1 MRAGHMMAQKEGGQG
16 GGSLAAAAERQA
28 GGAPAGAPPPGSTG
42 MDLALYYAMKDSES
56 AGEEEGLRI
65 EMPQFGDDDG
75 TAGKMRLL
83 KLNPSVVYSLL
94 IRKRYPG

>member
-1 MRAGHMMAQKEGGQG
+1 MMAQKG

-28 GGAPAGAPPPGSTG
+28 EGASAGMPPPGAAG
-42 MDLALYYAMKDSES
+42 ADLALYYAMKDSER

-65 EMPQFGDDDG
+65 ETPRFGDDDG
-75 TAGKMRLL
+75 TAGKIRLL